1 MIKEE
6 LTTEQTSEV
15 LVEDA
20 SVDTA
25 VEEIEV
31 EETPE
36 VETPTN
42 GITNIALNYLD
53 PQLFSDIRTI
63 SKKEIDEAEINEDIS
78 DELKSKYD
86 SS

>member
-25 VEEIEV
+25 VFFFQAED
-31 EETPE
+31 
-36 VETPTN
+36 
-42 GITNIALNYLD
+42 GIRD
-53 PQLFSDIRTI
+53 
-63 SKKEIDEAEINEDIS
+63 
-78 DELKSKYD
+78 
-86 SS
+86 

>member
-15 LVEDA
+15 LIEDA

-42 GITNIALNYLD
+42 GITNIELNYLD

-63 SKKEIDEAEINEDIS
+63 SKKRN
-78 DELKSKYD
+78 
-86 SS
+86 

>member
-20 SVDTA
+20 IVYTA
-25 VEEIEV
+25 VEEIEMQ
-31 EETPE
+31 ETPE

-42 GITNIALNYLD
+42 GITNIELYYLD
-53 PQLFSDIRTI
+53 PQLFIDIRTI
-63 SKKEIDEAEINEDIS
+63 SKKEIVVV
-78 DELKSKYD
+78 
-86 SS
+86 

>member
-15 LVEDA
+15 LVEDV

-42 GITNIALNYLD
+42 GITNIELNYLD
-53 PQLFSDIRTI
+53 PDNFRGV
-63 SKKEIDEAEINEDIS
+63 INTTPR
-78 DELKSKYD
+78 
-86 SS
+86 